1 MPKAA
6 ARDKSDTA
14 KDLEN
19 LKRLLAFD
27 RQHRFKGRSKKPQC
41 FLVGTDEVGR
51 GCFAGPVVAAAVML
65 PEFDETAEIAQ
76 TLVKLNDSK
85 LINPGERERLSAIIH
100 EIAICAIDQ
109 ASVEE
114 INEINILHASL
125 LAMKRSLD
133 KLSER
138 IPDSLPVLV
147 LVDGNKAVKNIECK
161 YVQSTVVNG
170 DATSASI
177 AAASIIAKVFRDRI
191 MTDLAT
197 VHPQYAWEKNKG
209 YGSRTHRDAI
219 KKHGMTIW
227 HRHVFCENM
236 FNADSQN
243 FSDDDDPVDRS
254 EELDRVPARILASN

>member
-1 MPKAA
+1 MPKVA
-6 ARDKSDTA
+6 ARDTNDSA
-14 KDLEN
+14 KALEN

-27 RQHRFKGRSKKPQC
+27 RTHKFKGRSKKPQC

-65 PEFDETAEIAQ
+65 PEFDETSEIARA
-76 TLVKLNDSK
+76 LVKLNDSK
-85 LINPGERERLSAIIH
+85 LINAAQRERLAAIIH
-100 EIAICAIDQ
+100 EIAVCAIDQ

-125 LAMKRSLD
+125 LAMKRALD
-133 KLSER
+133 KLSEQ

-147 LVDGNKAVKNIECK
+147 LVDGNKAVKNIESK
-161 YVQSTVVNG
+161 YVQSTVING

-177 AAASIIAKVFRDRI
+177 AAASIIAKVFRDRM

-197 VHPQYAWEKNKG
+197 VHPHYSWEKNKG

-219 KKHGMTIW
+219 KTHGMTIW
-227 HRHVFCENM
+227 HRRLFCDNM
-236 FNADSQN
+236 FNGVNHHIDELESNDQQSLDYLA
-243 FSDDDDPVDRS
+243 
-254 EELDRVPARILASN
+254 EELVGSK

>member
-6 ARDKSDTA
+6 VARDKSDSA
-14 KDLEN
+14 KDWQN
-19 LKRLLAFD
+19 LQRLLAFD
-27 RQHRFKGRSKKPQC
+27 RQQRFKGRSRKPQC

-65 PEFDETAEIAQ
+65 PEFDQTAEIAR
-76 TLVKLNDSK
+76 TLSKLNDSK
-85 LINPGERERLSAIIH
+85 LINPAERERLSAIIH
-100 EIAICAIDQ
+100 EIAVCAIDQ

-125 LAMKRSLD
+125 LAMKRALD

-147 LVDGNKAVKNIECK
+147 LVDGNKAVKNLENK

-197 VHPQYAWEKNKG
+197 VHPQYAWERNKG
-209 YGSRTHRDAI
+209 YGSQAHRDAI
-219 KKHGMTIW
+219 KTHGMTIW
-227 HRHVFCENM
+227 HRRVFCENM
-236 FNADSQN
+236 FNSTCDT
-243 FSDDDDPVDRS
+243 DDDASDRS
-254 EELDRVPARILASN
+254 QELDRVPARLLASK

>member
-6 ARDKSDTA
+6 VAQDKSDSA
-14 KDLEN
+14 KDWQN
-19 LKRLLAFD
+19 LQRLLAFD
-27 RQHRFKGRSKKPQC
+27 RQQRFKGRSRKPQC

-65 PEFDETAEIAQ
+65 PEFDQTAEIAQ
-76 TLVKLNDSK
+76 TLSKLNDSK
-85 LINPGERERLSAIIH
+85 LINPAERQRLSAIIH
-100 EIAICAIDQ
+100 EIAVCAIDQ

-125 LAMKRSLD
+125 LAMKRALD
-133 KLSER
+133 KLSQR

-147 LVDGNKAVKNIECK
+147 LVDGNKAVKNLENK

-197 VHPQYAWEKNKG
+197 VHPQYAWERNKG
-209 YGSRTHRDAI
+209 YGSQAHRDAI
-219 KKHGMTIW
+219 KTHGMTIW
-227 HRHVFCENM
+227 HRRVFCENM
-236 FNADSQN
+236 FNSTCDT
-243 FSDDDDPVDRS
+243 DDDAGDRS
-254 EELDRVPARILASN
+254 QELDRVPARLLASK